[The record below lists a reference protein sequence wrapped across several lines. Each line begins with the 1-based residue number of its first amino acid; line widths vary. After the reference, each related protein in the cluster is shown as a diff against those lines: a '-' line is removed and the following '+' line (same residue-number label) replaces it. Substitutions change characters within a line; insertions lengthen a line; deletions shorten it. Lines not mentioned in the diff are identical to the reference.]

1 MSWRKNSEQEAD
13 DVFEELKIILTQMPM
28 LKYPDFSI
36 SFKVQTDASE
46 DGIGALLSQNDNENT
61 ERVIQYISRVLQPA
75 EWKWCVREKEALA
88 VIFAVETIRP

>member
-1 MSWRKNSEQEAD
+1 
-13 DVFEELKIILTQMPM
+13 MPM

-46 DGIGALLSQNDNENT
+46 DGIGAILSQNDNENT

-75 EWKWCVREKEALA
+75 E
-88 VIFAVETIRP
+88 